1 MPVAEEAEHRMAL
14 ELARLR
20 ALEAA
25 AVIATLATS
34 PPNRQRSPRRDSL

>member
-1 MPVAEEAEHRMAL
+1 MAL

-25 AVIATLATS
+25 AVTAVLATLAAQAQ
-34 PPNRQRSPRRDSL
+34 PPEIAA

>member
-1 MPVAEEAEHRMAL
+1 MFM

-25 AVIATLATS
+25 AMLAATPIEL
-34 PPNRQRSPRRDSL
+34 QRKAQQAA